1 MFWLVLVIT
10 WEESRYEMLVVIRSL
25 KVSVEVN
32 VKGVND
38 CEGLF

>member
-32 VKGVND
+32 VKGVK
-38 CEGLF
+38 